1 MTPNYLELQE
11 SASFGRR
18 MGHSLV
24 IWVVPDQFNRVRTTT
39 TTKSTQDFHIFNRL
53 EMVGAHPIPWGPSTS
68 RRGPYGK

>member
-11 SASFGRR
+11 SASFGMRV
-18 MGHSLV
+18 GHSLV

-39 TTKSTQDFHIFNRL
+39 TKSTQDLYIFNRL
-53 EMVGAHPIPWGPSTS
+53 EMVGAHPITRGPSTS